1 MTLLCEILY
10 KVIAQHLPP
19 SGSGIGPF
27 RYGKICKKIR
37 ALCFSG
43 WNKNQQEL
51 DINIERHVQLSRQ
64 ATIGK
69 RSGIGER
76 SILSGIVTIG
86 KDVMIGPELMCYTKN
101 HETTRTDIPM
111 IDQGFSKT
119 RPITIGDDVWIGS
132 RVIIL
137 GGVKIGDGAIIGA
150 GSVVTHDV
158 PPYSVVG
165 GNPAR
170 IIKSRKQS

>member
-1 MTLLCEILY
+1 MGNIIQSYCTASTSIR
-10 KVIAQHLPP
+10 
-19 SGSGIGPF
+19 F
-27 RYGKICKKIR
+27 RYWAIQIWKNLQKNSCP
-37 ALCFSG
+37 LFSG

-86 KDVMIGPELMCYTKN
+86 KDVMIGPELMCYTTN
-101 HETTRTDIPM
+101 HKTTRTDIPM

-137 GGVKIGDGAIIGA
+137 GGVNVGNGAVIGA